1 MKYFFF
7 AIFIT
12 ITINSFANDAEI
24 MMRELIW
31 QKRVLLVFAPDN
43 TNINYHRQNLI
54 LSEIAAGMKEREMMT
69 IRAIWD
75 SKLLID
81 NNEQSLTANV
91 LYQYFFV
98 AEKQFRVML
107 VGKDGKVKLDRNKPV
122 LTKEL
127 FALIDE
133 MPIRQH
139 EMQQDD

>member
-1 MKYFFF
+1 
-7 AIFIT
+7 
-12 ITINSFANDAEI
+12 
-24 MMRELIW
+24 MRELIW

-43 TNINYHRQNLI
+43 TNINYHRQNVI

-69 IRAIWD
+69 IRTIWD

-81 NNEQSLTANV
+81 NIEQSLTANV

-98 AEKQFRVML
+98 TEKQFRVML
-107 VGKDGKVKLDRNKPV
+107 VGKNGKVKLDREKPV

-139 EMQQDD
+139 EMQQGD

>member
-1 MKYFFF
+1 
-7 AIFIT
+7 
-12 ITINSFANDAEI
+12 
-24 MMRELIW
+24 MRELIW

-43 TNINYHRQNLI
+43 TNINYHRQNVI
-54 LSEIAAGMKEREMMT
+54 LSEIAVGMKEREMMT

-75 SKLLID
+75 SQLLID
-81 NNEQSLTANV
+81 NNEQSLTATV

-139 EMQQDD
+139 EIQQDD